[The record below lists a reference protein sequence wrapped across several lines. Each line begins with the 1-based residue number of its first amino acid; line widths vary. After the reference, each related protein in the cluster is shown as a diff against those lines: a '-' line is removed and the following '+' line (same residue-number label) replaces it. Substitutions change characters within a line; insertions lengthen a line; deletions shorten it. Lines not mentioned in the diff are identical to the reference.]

1 MDDLREAAT
10 AAGVIVKPLEWTAID
25 DASWFGHGFEPCQF
39 YIRREHGSYWLPGD
53 DEEDAAEF
61 ATLAEAQSAAQAD
74 YETRILAALE
84 PQATSAIASEAPER
98 LWLDVKFREL
108 FLPGEEQY
116 GIEGLVEYRRAA
128 LEPQDAPAVA
138 EELVALRAVLEDLR
152 KSAALLQQNAE
163 GCAVNHYGADF
174 AVHGM
179 PGWLADTAASIARA
193 TAALTPEAKS

>member
-1 MDDLREAAT
+1 MT
-10 AAGVIVKPLEWTAID
+10 GVRVKALVWERDSLGWGWWADSIL
-25 DASWFGHGFEPCQF
+25 
-39 YIRREHGSYWLPGD
+39 GSYRVFNGSRWRLCGCGD
-53 DEEDAAEF
+53 TQGTDAGNEDAAKG
-61 ATLAEAQSAAQAD
+61 AAQAD

-84 PQATSAIASEAPER
+84 PQ
-98 LWLDVKFREL
+98 
-108 FLPGEEQY
+108 
-116 GIEGLVEYRRAA
+116 
-128 LEPQDAPAVA
+128 DAPAMA
-138 EELVALRAVLEDLR
+138 EELVALRAALEDLR